1 MSNSIK
7 DRIAESLDP
16 SEEYAGED
24 APPCAPYATLAAVF
38 NTGLAALLWRS
49 DRVPKLSAGD
59 VVMMTVATH
68 KLSRVITK
76 DKVTSFVR
84 APFTRLE
91 QPAGHGE
98 VDEKP
103 RGEGARRAVGE
114 LVTCPYCIGMW
125 VAGGFLAGMALS
137 PRRTRAVAALFT
149 TVAGADALHLAY
161 RAAGDR
167 T

>member
-1 MSNSIK
+1 VTNSIR
-7 DRIAESLDP
+7 DRIAEGLDV
-16 SEEYAGED
+16 SDAYAGDD
-24 APPCAPYATLAAVF
+24 APPLAPYATLAAVF
-38 NTGLAALLWRS
+38 NTGLAALLWRT

-68 KLSRVITK
+68 KLSRTITK
-76 DKVTSFVR
+76 DKVTAFVR
-84 APFTRLE
+84 APFTKLE
-91 QPAGHGE
+91 GPAGHGE
-98 VDEKP
+98 LDEKP

-114 LVTCPYCIGMW
+114 LLTCPYCIAMW
-125 VAGGFLAGMALS
+125 VGGGFLAGMALS